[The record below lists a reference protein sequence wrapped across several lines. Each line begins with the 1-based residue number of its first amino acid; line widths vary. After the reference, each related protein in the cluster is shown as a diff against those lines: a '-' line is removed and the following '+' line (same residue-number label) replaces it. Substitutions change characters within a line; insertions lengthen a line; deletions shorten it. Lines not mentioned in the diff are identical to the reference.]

1 MVGTSPAMT
10 AEGSRARQ
18 RLMQAVTKASGEMK
32 TPAPQAIRSGWRE
45 RWFALRNRLL
55 ASPRFQRLA
64 AAFPPTRPIARR
76 RTRELFDLCAGFVY
90 SQVLLACVRLTIFDL
105 VADGPVTVAALAAR
119 TGLTDDAMRR
129 LLGAAA
135 TLRLLEARPGDRLG
149 LGVLGAAL
157 RGNGGLPDMI
167 EHHALLYADL
177 ADPVALLKGD
187 HRDTALARFWAYA
200 ASPRPGGL
208 AADEV
213 ASYSRLMAAT
223 QAFIADEVLAA
234 APLSGRRCLLDV
246 GGGEAA
252 FLSAVGAR
260 HRRLNLMLFD
270 LPAVAERA
278 RARLAE
284 AGLAARASV
293 HGGDFRRDA
302 LPPGADT
309 VSLVRVLHDH
319 DDATVLAILR
329 AARRALP
336 PGGLVMVAEPMSGTP
351 GAEPAGEAYFGF
363 YLLAMG
369 RGRPRTPGALCAL
382 LEAAGFARP
391 HLVRTRNP
399 LLLQMV
405 VAYVQSP

>member
-1 MVGTSPAMT
+1 
-10 AEGSRARQ
+10 
-18 RLMQAVTKASGEMK
+18 MQAVTKASGEVK
-32 TPAPQAIRSGWRE
+32 RQAPHEQIPSAWRE

-90 SQVLLACVRLTIFDL
+90 SQVLLACVRLKVFDL
-105 VADGPVTVAALAAR
+105 LADGPLTVAVLAGR
-119 TGLTDDAMRR
+119 TGLSDDAMRR

-135 TLRLLEARPGDRLG
+135 TLRLVEARPGDRFG

-177 ADPVALLKGD
+177 ADPVALLTGQ
-187 HRDTALARFWAYA
+187 HRDTALARYWAYA
-200 ASPRPGGL
+200 ASPQPGAL
-208 AADEV
+208 AADQV

-246 GGGEAA
+246 GGGEGA
-252 FLSAVGAR
+252 FLAAVGAR
-260 HRRLNLMLFD
+260 HRRLGLMLFD

-284 AGLAARASV
+284 AGLADRAAV
-293 HGGDFRRDA
+293 HGGDFSADP

-309 VSLVRVLHDH
+309 ISLVRVLHDH
-319 DDATVLAILR
+319 DDATVSTILR

-336 PGGLVMVAEPMSGTP
+336 PGGLVMVAEPMSGAP

-369 RGRPRTPGALCAL
+369 RGRPRTPSALYSL
-382 LEAAGFARP
+382 LEAAGFLRP
-391 HLVRTRNP
+391 RLVRTRNP
-399 LLLQMV
+399 LLLQMI
-405 VAYVQSP
+405 VADVQSREHT